1 MARLACVGTVLA
13 AFLAAGCQTHPV
25 QTGSTLPA
33 PNFAGPAVAQAAP
46 PKPVYVAPQQV
57 AKAAPPKAVAK
68 VPGTWIPASNAE
80 RRSWDWIVVHH
91 SAGEVGGA
99 NSFGKYHKSKG
110 WDELGYH
117 FVIGNGSESGDGEIE
132 VGPRWSSQK
141 HGAHAKTPDNK
152 YNEHGIGICLVGNF
166 DVSRPSPKQMAA
178 LTKLVAYLADQY
190 RVSQANIIGHKMTGK
205 STDCPG
211 TNLDIAQV
219 RAAVSRA
226 RLAIAE
232 ESTETSEPSA
242 SIAPDVEL
250 MQSAG
255 APVAAVES
263 SDWVGAAATR

>member
-25 QTGSTLPA
+25 QTGSTLPT
-33 PNFAGPAVAQAAP
+33 PNFSGPAVAQAAP
-46 PKPVYVAPQQV
+46 PKPIYIAPQQV
-57 AKAAPPKAVAK
+57 AKAPPKAVAK
-68 VPGTWIPASNAE
+68 VPGSWVPASNAE
-80 RRSWDWIVVHH
+80 RRNWDWIVVHH

-99 NSFGKYHKSKG
+99 NSFAKYHKSKG

-132 VGPRWSSQK
+132 VGPRWSAQK
-141 HGAHAKTPDNK
+141 HGAHAKTADNK

-166 DVSRPSPKQMAA
+166 DVSRPTAKQMAA
-178 LTKLVAYLADQY
+178 LTKLVAYLADQH

-211 TNLDIAQV
+211 TNMDIAQV
-219 RAAVSRA
+219 RAAVGRA
-226 RLAIAE
+226 RVALAE
-232 ESTETSEPSA
+232 ETTEGSEPSA
-242 SIAPDVEL
+242 AIDPNVEL

-255 APVAAVES
+255 APVAAVDGS
-263 SDWVGAAATR
+263 ASFAASATR